1 MLAVSE
7 HTDGMPQTSGMTQV
21 TGTGRE
27 AMSWQDYYER
37 RDALDSVLV
46 RAERDPA
53 GPLPLSNAFADQVE
67 LLLALHYR
75 WTLKLTGQLGLALA
89 EAEKDPSIDHV
100 DAVSEAYRRTVADN
114 QTLYAVLDAHGG
126 RYEAMRPMREG
137 EQRTLALAAGLA
149 EPHESPEEITR
160 VGGAFLALLQT
171 AAPQRSRRRSPVE
184 ELIRRLVSSS

>member
-21 TGTGRE
+21 TARE
-27 AMSWQDYYER
+27 DAMSWTDYYER

-53 GPLPLSNAFADQVE
+53 GPLPHSPMFDRPAD

-75 WTLKLTGQLGLALA
+75 WTLKLTGNLGRVLA
-89 EAEKDPSIDHV
+89 EAERDESMDLV
-100 DAVSEAYRRTVADN
+100 DAVSGAWRKTIADN
-114 QTLYAVLDAHGG
+114 KTLHAILDAHAE
-126 RYEAMRPMREG
+126 RHEALLPQLEA

-149 EPHESPEEITR
+149 EPHEPAQEITR
-160 VGGAFLALLQT
+160 VGAAFMALLRT
-171 AAPQRSRRRSPVE
+171 AAEKPSRRRSPVE
-184 ELIRRLVSSS
+184 QLIRRLVASA